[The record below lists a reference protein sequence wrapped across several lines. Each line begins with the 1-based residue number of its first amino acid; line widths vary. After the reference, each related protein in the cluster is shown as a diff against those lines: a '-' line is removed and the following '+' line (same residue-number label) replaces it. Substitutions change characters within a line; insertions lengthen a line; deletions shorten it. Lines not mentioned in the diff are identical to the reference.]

1 MGWEDTPA
9 LDWTVDDVRWII
21 LLVFLNI
28 NVEVRFLNF
37 TLKLNFSGKS
47 SNLLPSLKQYL
58 VFNEYFFNMFF
69 FVKFYRIVRKV
80 LMISS
85 YFTQHCVFWEQ
96 KVSFLMFWLI
106 FCHRPSQ
113 MAICGRKPGYTSD
126 IQKICL
132 AKPNLT
138 WCGKKLWNRN
148 ISCFA

>member
-28 NVEVRFLNF
+28 NVEVQFLNV

-96 KVSFLMFWLI
+96 KLVFWC
-106 FCHRPSQ
+106 FGWYFATDHRKWLFVAEKPVIQVIYKRFVLQSQ
-113 MAICGRKPGYTSD
+113 I
-126 IQKICL
+126 
-132 AKPNLT
+132 
-138 WCGKKLWNRN
+138 
-148 ISCFA
+148 